1 MQDNIALFAST
12 TTFLE
17 TSSLLSK
24 KNIPKMMTLTMDAFS
39 LHIFFYFQGTVA
51 PTVHLALEWSE
62 KKYGLDNVFARV
74 EKDNILLKWDYDK
87 IKNILDQAFAKH
99 SVPDNDKRYL
109 RTKYKTIKRQH
120 QGGVHPKFF

>member
-1 MQDNIALFAST
+1 MRFIT
-12 TTFLE
+12 
-17 TSSLLSK
+17 K
-24 KNIPKMMTLTMDAFS
+24 IV
-39 LHIFFYFQGTVA
+39 IFFYFQGTIS

-99 SVPDNDKRYL
+99 SVPDNDRRYL

-120 QGGVHPKFF
+120 QGKQTTAHTSLQ